1 MQMIGG
7 IPMEQLKNYIY
18 MDMGGIDSLLSQ
30 ITSELVE
37 TSHIQTTS
45 RKTGGANG
53 NAGFSELVKKIF
65 KADVSVSGEVES
77 VQTID
82 KTTTQPYEAKI
93 QQIVKYIEKNEVVL
107 KDRAE
112 IHKNYQEDKQ
122 NFALFTMP
130 FDTDFYNSDWFET
143 VSLANQFGYIPFY
156 KGGDNTN
163 KYKDTYQYHDSY
175 YKTMALEKIKITM
188 NLSIKKMEPFGGMTS
203 HLAVL
208 FRATNGTDIR
218 LGVFGHIYKLT
229 ESVYQI
235 KPYAVWRA

>member
-1 MQMIGG
+1 
-7 IPMEQLKNYIY
+7 MEQLKNYIY
-18 MDMGGIDSLLSQ
+18 MDMIGIDSLLSQ
-30 ITSELVE
+30 ITSESVE

-45 RKTGGANG
+45 RKKGGANG
-53 NAGFSELVKKIF
+53 NIGFSELVKKIF
-65 KADVSVSGEVES
+65 KADVGVSGEIES
-77 VQTID
+77 VQVID

-93 QQIVKYIEKNEVVL
+93 QQIIKYIEKNEMLL

-112 IHKNYQEDKQ
+112 ILKNYQEDKQ

-130 FDTDFYNSDWFET
+130 FDTDFYHSNWSET
-143 VSLANQFGYIPFY
+143 VNLANQCGYISFY

-163 KYKDTYQYHDSY
+163 KFKDTYQYHDSY
-175 YKTMALEKIKITM
+175 YKTMALEKTKITM
-188 NLSIKKMEPFGGMTS
+188 NLSIRKMEPLGGFTS

-208 FRATNGTDIR
+208 FRETKGTNIR